1 MALSI
6 SQLAKEHQAFVLTKL
21 KEAEQGLHPSSTEDE
36 ELVRRAVFS
45 VRNKSIVFER
55 FNGASS
61 ILYASVQDV
70 RPASVEI
77 DFSKEELHCSCPQA
91 KWCRHQIGALLALY
105 QYFDSVQNWSS
116 AWRAQKSVQLK
127 SLADE
132 RDPQSWSM
140 MVDEVM
146 KRLLP
151 PGAY

>member
-77 DFSKEELHCSCPQA
+77 DFSRKSYTVAVPKQN
-91 KWCRHQIGALLALY
+91 GA
-105 QYFDSVQNWSS
+105 DI
-116 AWRAQKSVQLK
+116 K
-127 SLADE
+127 
-132 RDPQSWSM
+132 
-140 MVDEVM
+140 
-146 KRLLP
+146 
-151 PGAY
+151 

>member
-21 KEAEQGLHPSSTEDE
+21 KEAEHDLHPSSTEDE

-45 VRNKSIVFER
+45 VRNKSIIFDR

-61 ILYASVQDV
+61 ILYATVQDV

-77 DFSKEELHCSCPQA
+77 DFVKEELRCSCPQP
-91 KWCRHQIGALLALY
+91 KWCRHQVGTLLALY

-116 AWRAQKSVQLK
+116 AWRAQKICSVK
-127 SLADE
+127 IIS
-132 RDPQSWSM
+132 
-140 MVDEVM
+140 
-146 KRLLP
+146 
-151 PGAY
+151 